1 MISHFTLSKCLNSFN
16 VKSLQWCSILCN
28 PMDCSPPRSSV
39 NRILQARI
47 LKQLP
52 CPPPGDLPDPG
63 MELLCLL
70 CHKNSYVSCV
80 SCIGRWVFYHSHH
93 LGSPFN
99 DLQATVEFSCT
110 HTHTHTPHLTVWPHL
125 CCFSP
130 HPLWF

>member
-1 MISHFTLSKCLNSFN
+1 
-16 VKSLQWCSILCN
+16 
-28 PMDCSPPRSSV
+28 MDCSPPRSSV

-110 HTHTHTPHLTVWPHL
+110 HTHTHTPHLTVSAAFPLTHSGSDSLLVVSPL
-125 CCFSP
+125 CQVQAQLKAFAPDVNSS
-130 HPLWF
+130 